1 MHEYE
6 PHNFQVYFTAVFNSK
21 AAQTALR
28 HEKGLRQHLEA
39 KRYTEQSELNNS
51 TKTVH

>member
-1 MHEYE
+1 MSLTI
-6 PHNFQVYFTAVFNSK
+6 FKFILQQCSTK